1 LAKPELGTKRLC
13 PACGTKYY
21 DLNRNP
27 ITCPHCGTIFELAA
41 GAKAMPPE
49 RAVAPE
55 PDEVEDTA
63 ATAEGDAEIVSLEEV
78 EATEAD
84 GDTPAD
90 DDEAVIPE
98 EETLEIETEVEPE
111 DAETFLDPEAE
122 EGDDDVTDLL
132 DVDGEEE
139 DEV

>member
-27 ITCPHCGTIFELAA
+27 ITCPHCGTIFEPAA